1 MKLSQP
7 VSLSISLL
15 LHLLFGFAEAKT
27 IGPCVSNVQGS
38 RCSQPG
44 AHWQY
49 DGVCIKEPSK
59 SPACHVPDTTSFK
72 FKLVADIQQK
82 DAESIKTL
90 WVCGSGPSLS
100 WDKPKP
106 MKKSARSISTW
117 IIEISY
123 ASDSNALLCLNS
135 SYCSLN
141 QQALELRVYRDEFT
155 NDDMKGP
162 NIYIPLPVSNSM
174 SGAIGFV
181 PPRVYIHPWFDGTS
195 VRSEVVQLSFNS
207 YIFRADETVS
217 ITSTILY
224 PPSFDYNVIRKYP
237 LIVMF
242 GTNESSHIAP
252 SLEHMYVHE
261 ASIKEAVVVSI
272 HYLDK
277 APFCRLNPFNNIMS
291 LTEGNTIWNCRV
303 RGKRC
308 TLCQNCWDPLRPTK
322 CSPKEFIA
330 QANICLAKYAC
341 SGSASDILDF
351 IEDTLI
357 LELQKRTQNRLQLD
371 FPKQRMSV
379 IGFSGAGLLACFAAL
394 SRPMY
399 YVNAAC
405 LSAPFQWPL
414 GHDTKIANRNNEGI
428 GRLIQNLTNTLASEP
443 ASRGLYMSQKY
454 YIDNGELDNFYL
466 PLMDA
471 HDYTQWVLQLL
482 TKTLQLTPEN
492 ILYFNVPKAGNSYH
506 HHKDGGTEVFN
517 RIRQPLT
524 FFLKAEGGPNKKY
537 ARVSKLEDTSFAERQ
552 SEIGITEQD
561 LDKIVLG
568 QKINKSE
575 VRVIE
580 GQCSFIRKQKPTTS
594 VPISAFLVSI
604 CELSIISKLG

>member
-1 MKLSQP
+1 MKLSQL
-7 VSLSISLL
+7 VSFSIPLL
-15 LHLLFGFAEAKT
+15 LELFLFEAKT
-27 IGPCVSNVQGS
+27 IGPCVSNIQGS

-59 SPACHVPDTTSFK
+59 SPACHIPDTRSFK
-72 FKLVADIQQK
+72 FNLVAKIRQK

-90 WVCGSGPSLS
+90 WVRGSGPTLS
-100 WDKPKP
+100 WDKPKQ
-106 MKKSARSISTW
+106 MKKSARSVHNW

-141 QQALELRVYRDEFT
+141 QQALELRVYRDESA
-155 NDDMKGP
+155 NDEMKGA

-174 SGAIGFV
+174 SGAIGFI
-181 PPRVYIHPWFDGTS
+181 PPRVEIYPWFDGTS
-195 VRSEVVQLSFNS
+195 VRTEVVQLSFKS
-207 YIFRADETVS
+207 FIFEADETVS

-224 PPSFDYNVIRKYP
+224 PPSFDHNVIRKYP
-237 LIVMF
+237 LVIMF
-242 GTNESSHIAP
+242 GTNEASHVAP
-252 SLEHMYVHE
+252 LLEHMYVHE

-277 APFCRLNPFNNIMS
+277 APFCMLNPFNNILS
-291 LTEGNTIWNCRV
+291 LTAANTILNCRV
-303 RGKRC
+303 EGPRC
-308 TLCQNCWDPLRPTK
+308 FLCQNCFDPLRPTK
-322 CSPKEFIA
+322 CSPREFIA
-330 QANICLAKYAC
+330 KAKTCMTKFAC
-341 SGSASDILDF
+341 RGSASDILDF

-357 LELQKRTQNRLQLD
+357 LELQKRTQNRLLVD

-379 IGFSGAGLLACFAAL
+379 IGFSGAGLLTCFAAL

-414 GHDTKIANRNNEGI
+414 GYDTKIANRNNEGI
-428 GRLIQNLTNTLASEP
+428 GRLIQNLITTLASEP
-443 ASRGLYMSQKY
+443 ASRGFYMSQKY

-466 PLMDA
+466 PQIDA

-492 ILYFNVPKAGNSYH
+492 IVYFNVPKAGNSAH
-506 HHKDGGTEVFN
+506 HHRDGGTEVFN
-517 RIRQPLT
+517 RIRQPLM

-537 ARVSKLEDTSFAERQ
+537 ARVPKLEDTSFAERQ
-552 SEIGITEQD
+552 SEVGITEQD
-561 LDKIVLG
+561 LDKLVFG
-568 QKINKSE
+568 RSNKSE
-575 VRVIE
+575 VSAIE
-580 GQCSFIRKQKPTTS
+580 GQCSFLRKRRPTS

-604 CELSIISKLG
+604 CELNISE